1 MIQEYKR
8 HIRYWI
14 ATRFGDIDQ
23 YDGDTYEI
31 ICPDCNMTTPLY
43 ATDFGEQSCYFCDG
57 SLKQKSDDEIPIEH
71 ETETPTAQKIAN

>member
-14 ATRFGDIDQ
+14 ATRFGDIDP
-23 YDGDTYEI
+23 YEGDTYEI

-43 ATDFGEQSCYFCDG
+43 ANEFSEQSCYFCDG
-57 SLKQKSDDEIPIEH
+57 PLHQTDADDISIEH
-71 ETETPTAQKIAN
+71 ATETPNAQKIAN